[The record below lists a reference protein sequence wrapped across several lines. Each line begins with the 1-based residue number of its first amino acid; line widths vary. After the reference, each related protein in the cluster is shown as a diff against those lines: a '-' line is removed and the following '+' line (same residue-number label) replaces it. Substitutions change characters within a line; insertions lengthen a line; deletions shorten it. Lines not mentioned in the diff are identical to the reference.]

1 MKSTSII
8 SKIKINIK
16 YDILDMYINFG
27 KYEKKKMFATGDL
40 CQNEAR
46 GLTNFPSPIHYH

>member
-16 YDILDMYINFG
+16 YDILDMYINFD
-27 KYEKKKMFATGDL
+27 KYEKKK
-40 CQNEAR
+40 C
-46 GLTNFPSPIHYH
+46 SPLVTCVKMRLGG